1 MARAL
6 EILEVLREEA
16 DAAKLLGR
24 RGYERPETCS
34 PVTWVYA
41 QLAALQVL
49 RGCRVFADAVTAM
62 PRALELEAG
71 AQGLTAQAARHSLGK
86 INALESSLAAKVAF
100 PGKAQA
106 LAFLDSGDRHSIAIS
121 FLDVRPRGL
130 LTPLSFDESNEA
142 EDKAALVA
150 SKVEQAAEAA
160 DEAEVQAEA
169 AEEAELIVVGI
180 ATVFAGVAWYT
191 TYVTWQTYQRWLN
204 MKKRAALCVGAARA
218 ANAVS

>member
-1 MARAL
+1 M
-6 EILEVLREEA
+6 
-16 DAAKLLGR
+16 
-24 RGYERPETCS
+24 P
-34 PVTWVYA
+34 
-41 QLAALQVL
+41 
-49 RGCRVFADAVTAM
+49 M

-86 INALESSLAAKVAF
+86 AGGLESLAAKVAF
-100 PGKAQA
+100 PKAQA

>member
-1 MARAL
+1 MPQISMPAT
-6 EILEVLREEA
+6 
-16 DAAKLLGR
+16 AKFR
-24 RGYERPETCS
+24 RSRIP
-34 PVTWVYA
+34 
-41 QLAALQVL
+41 
-49 RGCRVFADAVTAM
+49 
-62 PRALELEAG
+62 
-71 AQGLTAQAARHSLGK
+71 QAARHSLGK
-86 INALESSLAAKVAF
+86 VPELLAMISEHRFEVLNEAGGLESLAAKAGRMELGETETSPEQVAF
-100 PGKAQA
+100 PKAQA